1 MTSTLKGYGSLV
13 GLRGHT
19 GMKWIKEDGGPIKAA
34 GRAGGTDPVLI
45 PSARLGLE
53 GSGGCQQVEE
63 VGRWS
68 ETTN

>member
-1 MTSTLKGYGSLV
+1 MTSTLKGYVSLV

-63 VGRWS
+63 VGRS